1 MLGLNWADP
10 RPIWVSQVAGDVRSW
25 ISQDDPSSLVLRN
38 LGVGGRGNRRERGGL
53 LRRGW
58 CGGGGGQQRII
69 KIPFQAQTLPM
80 PLVQATDITIWA
92 AAPVQ

>member
-58 CGGGGGQQRII
+58 CGGGGG
-69 KIPFQAQTLPM
+69 
-80 PLVQATDITIWA
+80 A
-92 AAPVQ
+92 AKDHQNSVSSSDTANAIGSGY